1 MHAGMLKLEIQLE
14 KAIEPLIDEALKT
27 ALNSFAE
34 KHPREAD
41 RNGMKSI
48 TFRRAVAVQAAK
60 YFAQRRGLARWRG
73 IIIAQDSAKQAV
85 IDVNR
90 HPQRGYFSHAHTTS
104 IQTELLALV
113 N

>member
-1 MHAGMLKLEIQLE
+1 MNAAMLKLKVQVE

-34 KHPREAD
+34 RHPREAD

-48 TFRRAVAVQAAK
+48 TFRKAVAAQAAK

-73 IIIAQDSAKQAV
+73 IITAQDSAQQAV

-90 HPQRGYFSHAHTTS
+90 HPQRGYYSHAHITS